1 MTDQASQASVSDHSH
16 ESPRRRQASAEAL
29 VGRQAAGLVR
39 GLNRQLGLW
48 QGQSV
53 KLHTMAQR
61 LVALGRSDPAFI
73 EEARQLFRAVS
84 RELQSFEAMVD
95 AQSQSVAE
103 HSRIIDTRQSFGM
116 VIGRLRACFKLLGM
130 EPPTE

>member
-1 MTDQASQASVSDHSH
+1 
-16 ESPRRRQASAEAL
+16 L

-61 LVALGRSDPAFI
+61 LVALGRYDPAFI
-73 EEARQLFRAVS
+73 EEARQLFVAVS

-95 AQSQSVAE
+95 AQSQTVAE